1 MNDEEREAFIKMS
14 QEYTEKLSKDKKLA
28 RDFLIR
34 AGIYTKEGQLAE
46 PYQNL
51 YIPPAVEA

>member
-34 AGIYTKEGQLAE
+34 AGIYTKSGRLSKHYRHLCIPSGQ
-46 PYQNL
+46 
-51 YIPPAVEA
+51 V

>member
-1 MNDEEREAFIKMS
+1 MNDEEREEFIKMS

-34 AGIYTKEGQLAE
+34 AGIYTKSGRLSKNYRHLCIPSGQD
-46 PYQNL
+46 
-51 YIPPAVEA
+51 